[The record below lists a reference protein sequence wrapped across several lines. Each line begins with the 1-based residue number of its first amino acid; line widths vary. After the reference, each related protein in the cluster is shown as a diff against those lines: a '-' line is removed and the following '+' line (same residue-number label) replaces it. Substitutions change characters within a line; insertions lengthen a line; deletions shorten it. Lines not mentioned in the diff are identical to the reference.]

1 MYCICLL
8 HTCST
13 ACKLAPTARYLFAII
28 MPSPFGGQPA
38 PGKLCRVGSPSC
50 LPSCLPSPLLA
61 GSVISA
67 GYMKLL
73 VAAAGCRP
81 RLNHGPSC
89 SATHVTT
96 GAGCSNARYMMG
108 ATVDVELRLPPQDA
122 MLGS

>member
-73 VAAAGCRP
+73 VAAAGCRCWLSPPVKP
-81 RLNHGPSC
+81 RAVLLCHACNYRG
-89 SATHVTT
+89 
-96 GAGCSNARYMMG
+96 R
-108 ATVDVELRLPPQDA
+108 
-122 MLGS
+122 MLECAVHDG